1 MSEQPLNDPRNPEGV
16 IGNHDIF
23 LQLQKIRNGEILTTQ
38 SETTLMQK
46 APQDIRNYS
55 ASQQL
60 KEITLLLTDANN
72 HGLLAEV
79 VSTAISYHRTT
90 PNAIPL
96 QSIIIG
102 YSEWVK

>member
-1 MSEQPLNDPRNPEGV
+1 MD
-16 IGNHDIF
+16 
-23 LQLQKIRNGEILTTQ
+23 TT
-38 SETTLMQK
+38 
-46 APQDIRNYS
+46 DIRNWS
-55 ASQQL
+55 AAQQL
-60 KEITLLLTDANN
+60 REINLLLTDAQT

-79 VSTAISYHRTT
+79 VSTAMYYHRTT